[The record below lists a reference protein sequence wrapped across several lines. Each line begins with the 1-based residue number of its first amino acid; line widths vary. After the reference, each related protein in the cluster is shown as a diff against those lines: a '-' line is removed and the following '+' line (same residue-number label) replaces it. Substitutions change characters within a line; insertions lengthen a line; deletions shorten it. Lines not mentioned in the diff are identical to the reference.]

1 MVGASTWFS
10 GRGACLRLLAEAVGS
25 TGDWRMI
32 PTLANGQPA
41 AAAYLRDEDGI
52 HRAFGLGVLTVT
64 KAGIARIHV
73 FSDGPDLV
81 TKFDLPPSYPET
93 AKPETPSEC

>member
-1 MVGASTWFS
+1 
-10 GRGACLRLLAEAVGS
+10 
-25 TGDWRMI
+25 MI

-52 HRAFGLGVLTVT
+52 YRAFGLGVLTVT

-81 TKFDLPPSYPET
+81 TKFDLPPSYPEQQNQEHRLSARSAPRGLP
-93 AKPETPSEC
+93 AKAAATRNRKRRRASSW